1 MNLYLISLITT
12 LTLLIVS
19 AVIITLCAI
28 IFYAAF
34 WSIRKQAP
42 PEAQKERERE
52 KAEQVEHIRKLI
64 RDELTRLIR

>member
-1 MNLYLISLITT
+1 MNLYLMSLITS
-12 LTLLIVS
+12 LSLLIIS
-19 AVIITLCAI
+19 AIVITACAI

-42 PEAQKERERE
+42 PEIQKERERE

-64 RDELTRLIR
+64 REELTKLIR

>member
-1 MNLYLISLITT
+1 MGLYLISLTTT
-12 LTLLIVS
+12 LVLLITSV
-19 AVIITLCAI
+19 AVITICAI

-52 KAEQVEHIRKLI
+52 KMEQVEHIRKLI
-64 RDELTRLIR
+64 REELTKLIR

>member
-1 MNLYLISLITT
+1 MSLYLTSLITT

-19 AVIITLCAI
+19 TVVITICAI

-34 WSIRKQAP
+34 WSIRKNTP
-42 PEAQKERERE
+42 PELQKERERE